1 MEIDLYLIFFIFT
14 TGALS
19 NVIEDPW
26 KCDVAEV
33 DREEGD
39 KEANGVDD
47 TIGGYTVRRT
57 VCCITDSK

>member
-1 MEIDLYLIFFIFT
+1 MEIGLYLIFFIFT

-33 DREEGD
+33 DCEEGD